1 MPFFVL
7 FLSFFSSQQAPGL
20 IQFSFAKLLEL
31 LKYDNKNNEL
41 LVQRSSL
48 CLTSRDRGKPSPTF
62 TFAIR
67 LPNCFSFK
75 VLHYSALVLSTK
87 TWYLILLSLIL
98 PLPVSRSLPLHHS
111 LRQWPS
117 AAAWVLQAEG
127 WCPTD
132 HSAW

>member
-1 MPFFVL
+1 MPFFGL

-62 TFAIR
+62 TFAFR

-75 VLHYSALVLSTK
+75 VLYYSALVLSTK
-87 TWYLILLSLIL
+87 TWYLFPAVAHTALTC
-98 PLPVSRSLPLHHS
+98 VSFS
-111 LRQWPS
+111 PS
-117 AAAWVLQAEG
+117 SPFLQAMAFCCCLG
-127 WCPTD
+127 
-132 HSAW
+132 SSG